1 MTLAIRIEELGRV
14 RTTFAK
20 ITIINVVIM
29 RKRRWNLLEMRN
41 TLHSEMCD
49 RTAKLSRGWTV
60 SYDFKSVCVNGSC
73 KTCSLT
79 FKFTYAGSA
88 PLDPARVGVA
98 TRYFEV
104 RGRLRMEHTV
114 VEERSLVQRDGVEVS
129 TLWRERTALEP
140 GWLGPTT
147 P

>member
-88 PLDPARVGVA
+88 PLDEMSG
-98 TRYFEV
+98 FCSM
-104 RGRLRMEHTV
+104 LM
-114 VEERSLVQRDGVEVS
+114 
-129 TLWRERTALEP
+129 
-140 GWLGPTT
+140 
-147 P
+147 